1 QEYQHSGKQWQRM
14 MSGPS
19 PCSATC
25 RRMPLV
31 SIIRCVTSGI
41 AGSTQ
46 DVGSGPAPLGSAAA
60 ALNGS
65 AKAAPTVTA
74 PPAQSMSRREN
85 VASRMVLLPWSPRIG
100 GLDVG
105 VTPDLQAGYTTASR
119 ER

>member
-1 QEYQHSGKQWQRM
+1 M
-14 MSGPS
+14 TSGPS

-25 RRMPLV
+25 KRMPFV

-46 DVGSGPAPLGSAAA
+46 DVGSAPDPLGSAAA

-65 AKAAPTVTA
+65 AKAAPRVSA

-85 VASRMVLLPWSPRIG
+85 VASRIVLLLVAHPGPRRQR
-100 GLDVG
+100 DSRF
-105 VTPDLQAGYTTASR
+105 ASR
-119 ER
+119 IYDHFQWATIRDKFHTL